1 MFNLLEC
8 IVVVMSNLELYFDDQ
23 FKISHYIESFKR
35 IITETKRM
43 IKDRSSDYQGRGQVK
58 VFMSNF
64 INKCEYFTSKL
75 DQLPMKNILNHN
87 NNSLN
92 QSQTS
97 FKRSNDEELENLS

>member
-8 IVVVMSNLELYFDDQ
+8 IVVIMSNLEFYFDDQ

-35 IITETKRM
+35 IIIDTKR
-43 IKDRSSDYQGRGQVK
+43 IVKDRSSDYQGRGQVK